1 MGIMQSTVEGEAFQV
16 DYDPAAAT
24 VVLRGM
30 MRLNG
35 LEEYAPVA
43 EVLARAAAAGHAA
56 LILDLR
62 ELEFLNSSGIAMLS
76 RFVID
81 TRNRQTVALT
91 IRGARAIAWQGKSL
105 VNLQRLMPALTMEM
119 V

>member
-1 MGIMQSTVEGEAFQV
+1 MGIMQSTVQGETFQV
-16 DYDPAAAT
+16 DYDSAAAT
-24 VVLRGM
+24 VALRGM

-43 EVLARAAAAGHAA
+43 ELLASAAGAHAA
-56 LILDLR
+56 VTLDLR

-76 RFVID
+76 RFVIE

-105 VNLQRLMPALTMEM
+105 VNLQRLMPALTMDM